1 MTTEAVRGVPAPGRR
16 LRVLL
21 TGATS
26 GIGLEVA
33 RILRHRGDE
42 LWVVARDAERVDVA
56 DRLIQADLR
65 QPFRIDPSDLPDS
78 LDALVHCAG
87 IVDLGTVAE
96 SPAMAWEDQ
105 FRVNLLAPVVLT
117 QAALPALRRARGT
130 VVFVNSGAG
139 LRVSA
144 GWSAYAASKHGLRAL
159 ADGLREE
166 EKSLR
171 VTSIFPGRTAT
182 PMQES
187 VHAQEGAAY
196 DADRWIRPATVAQK
210 IVDVIDLPED
220 SVIPELVIRPR

>member
-1 MTTEAVRGVPAPGRR
+1 MK
-16 LRVLL
+16 VLL

-26 GIGLEVA
+26 GIGQEVA
-33 RILRHRGDE
+33 RILRERGDE
-42 LWVVARDAERVDVA
+42 LWVVVRDASRADPRDHAIVA
-56 DRLIQADLR
+56 DLAEPLSLTVADLPEEIDAVVHSAGTITLGAIADSA
-65 QPFRIDPSDLPDS
+65 QEDWESQFRI
-78 LDALVHCAG
+78 
-87 IVDLGTVAE
+87 
-96 SPAMAWEDQ
+96 
-105 FRVNLLAPVVLT
+105 NLLAPAMLT
-117 QAALPALRRARGT
+117 RIALPALRRAQGT

-187 VHAQEGAAY
+187 VHAQEGSAY
-196 DADRWIRPATVAQK
+196 DAERWIRPETVARK
-210 IVDVIDLPED
+210 VVEIIDLPND
-220 SVIPELVIRPR
+220 ALIPEVVIRPR